1 MNRLVISPLP
11 HISNVKSSSYS
22 SIQARPGEISGWI
35 WASFAE
41 AIRPTA
47 SRAFTTIT
55 SRPPWSC
62 ECHGRAP
69 RRGSHCYE
77 QQTLGEGPPSRSGR
91 CCVTIFPSV
100 NTLPG

>member
-11 HISNVKSSSYS
+11 HISNVKSSSRS
-22 SIQARPGEISGWI
+22 SIQTRPGEISGWI

-55 SRPPWSC
+55 SRPP
-62 ECHGRAP
+62 GAP
-69 RRGSHCYE
+69 HAMAEHEEEARTVMNSKLWAKAIHPVRGAAA
-77 QQTLGEGPPSRSGR
+77 
-91 CCVTIFPSV
+91 
-100 NTLPG
+100 